1 MLLYHNKAKAF
12 LFISSMTR
20 SSQHSETLDTDN
32 DAIIVSDSHPAEDI
46 AIVMEIDNMYI

>member
-1 MLLYHNKAKAF
+1 MLLYHNMAKAF
-12 LFISSMTR
+12 LFISSLTL